1 MPSNNTL
8 VTSGEILSRKGAA
21 LPLPVQW
28 RRFLGNITAST
39 RLMVF
44 GAPGTRKSTLV
55 IRLADMFSKLGKVLY
70 VMSEEKIDAGTLQ
83 ERMRVTKSSLFG
95 VDVLETT
102 SLDEIKAQLAKKKY
116 DYVIIDSIN
125 EVNAKVEQTMT
136 LDSNYDA
143 VFVFVVQMLKS
154 RKNYKGSGELE
165 HYVDVVI
172 QTTRS
177 DGGRYIASGE
187 GKNRLRHLDPL
198 FEMEL

>member
-1 MPSNNTL
+1 MPTNNTL
-8 VTSGEILSRKGAA
+8 VTSNEILNRKSAT
-21 LPLPVQW
+21 LPLPLVW
-28 RRFLGNITAST
+28 RRFLGNITGTT
-39 RLMVF
+39 RIMIF

-55 IRLADMFSKLGKVLY
+55 IKLADMFSKLGKVLY

-102 SLDEIKAQLAKKKY
+102 SLDVIKEQLAKKKY
-116 DYVIIDSIN
+116 DYVVIDSIN
-125 EVNAKVEQTMT
+125 EVHAKVEQTMT
-136 LDSNYDA
+136 LDSNYNA

-172 QTTRS
+172 QTNKS
-177 DGGRYIASGE
+177 DAGAYIASSE
-187 GKNRLRHLDPL
+187 GKNRLRHLDPI
-198 FEMEL
+198 FDMEL